1 MNGFELTVFISLA
14 AISGVDF
21 ASGFSLKPAFTL
33 QPLRYADHST
43 TRMGFQLLPSSSI
56 MTGVEVFDGS
66 TIVDPIVVSGVFWA
80 NLKGKLLSVV
90 IGQFLATVVF
100 GLLAS
105 LAASQLPKL
114 GQLVSETIFKE
125 DNVKQVVS
133 SVRSRV

>member
-1 MNGFELTVFISLA
+1 
-14 AISGVDF
+14 
-21 ASGFSLKPAFTL
+21 
-33 QPLRYADHST
+33 
-43 TRMGFQLLPSSSI
+43 